1 MLLSQWQDSV
11 CFDSEGFFRDRRR
24 QAVVV
29 YTQRWTGLMVDVQSC
44 VHFTKFVPFW
54 HSLEVRRE
62 YHAITLEQHVRLD
75 VSQRDLEHIRHCS
88 FWHFR
93 CKVKAGNGCISEAKL
108 VSVFR
113 VFSFRAQAVGP
124 NVETHR
130 NLEGGHCSSCQLS
143 NLRVFKPTKGSSNFR
158 SPPRRMKCRHRMP
171 HINRRSLCGIC
182 VAGRIACYNLSRDAS
197 TQPRSL
203 KSPDVIWRKA
213 SPVCSSKFTTGDV
226 VTLVANLDPNSRGT
240 WSVQVCGCRLMG

>member
-75 VSQRDLEHIRHCS
+75 VSQRDPEHIRHCS

-113 VFSFRAQAVGP
+113 VFSFRARGSPFIMSAQQPSGLQADKGFIKADEMPTPHAEHQSQKLVWHMCGRKDSMLQP
-124 NVETHR
+124 KQRCLNPAQKPKIPRCH
-130 NLEGGHCSSCQLS
+130 LEEGQPSVLFQVYHWRCGDSGG
-143 NLRVFKPTKGSSNFR
+143 
-158 SPPRRMKCRHRMP
+158 
-171 HINRRSLCGIC
+171 
-182 VAGRIACYNLSRDAS
+182 
-197 TQPRSL
+197 
-203 KSPDVIWRKA
+203 
-213 SPVCSSKFTTGDV
+213 
-226 VTLVANLDPNSRGT
+226 
-240 WSVQVCGCRLMG
+240 